1 MYKNPIQRILFVFVF
16 YFCIELLTTN
26 SRINKCLIEE
36 FRQVQQR
43 EEILK
48 KVIQSF
54 INMATYE
61 SFSDIYEGASLTGS
75 LNQGTFIASFFKENL
90 KYKGSVI
97 TRQIDIDCLMNL
109 RLDLKKPRQCL
120 REIKG
125 KPGYVQFLT
134 RCIPDKGTWYVFIE
148 KATKYIRPVM
158 FKSKV
163 KDRLN
168 GAESNTK
175 EKGVQVFFLYHFLKR
190 GIIFKSINVK
200 VSGKTSKSTVK
211 HIFEIQKDE
220 KLYLTTELDYA
231 FMFKVFY
238 RPRVM
243 LNFLARTQYNVS
255 REISEY
261 IYVLSKTSREQKHNI
276 NTTEWTYS
284 FSHIENFILN
294 SFSDAKKLVYVIF
307 KSIFSKSL
315 KFLDE
320 EIVTSYI
327 VKTIVLWRFEDSNLI
342 YFDDWLNDTRIWETI
357 DILFTDLQEALKEGF
372 LKEYFIPEINVLKR
386 FDKSLRDNC
395 QKRIKNIRTN
405 LKTILLI
412 SEISEARN
420 ILEELLLLFYD
431 GQTYQTLEAF
441 VHNLDPPIHHY
452 SLFH

>member
-1 MYKNPIQRILFVFVF
+1 MGISKSF
-16 YFCIELLTTN
+16 Y
-26 SRINKCLIEE
+26 
-36 FRQVQQR
+36 
-43 EEILK
+43 
-48 KVIQSF
+48 
-54 INMATYE
+54 
-61 SFSDIYEGASLTGS
+61 DIYEGASLTGS
-75 LNQGTFIASFFKENL
+75 LNQGTFIASLFKENV
-90 KYKGSVI
+90 KYKGSLI
-97 TRQIDIDCLMNL
+97 TREIDIDCLINL
-109 RLDLKKPRQCL
+109 RLDLKKSRQCL

-125 KPGYVQFLT
+125 IPGFVQFLT
-134 RCIPDKGTWYVFIE
+134 RCIPDNGTWYVFIE
-148 KATKYIRPVM
+148 KATKYIQPVM
-158 FKSKV
+158 LKSKV
-163 KDRLN
+163 KDILN
-168 GAESNTK
+168 GGRSNTRK
-175 EKGVQVFFLYHFLKR
+175 RAVHALFLYHFLKR

-200 VSGKTSKSTVK
+200 VFGKTSKATVK

-220 KLYLTTELDYA
+220 SLFLTMEFDYA

-261 IYVLSKTSREQKHNI
+261 IHVLAKTSHEQKHNI

-307 KSIFSKSL
+307 KSIFNKSL

-327 VKTIVLWRFEDSNLI
+327 VKTIVLWRFEDVNLI
-342 YFDDWLNDTRIWETI
+342 YFDDWLNDTKIWEAI
-357 DILFTDLQEALKEGF
+357 DILFRDLLVAIERGF
-372 LKEYFIPEINVLKR
+372 LKHYFIPEINVLKR

-395 QKRIKNIRTN
+395 QKRIKDIRTN

-420 ILEELLLLFYD
+420 ILEELLLLLYD
-431 GQTYQTLEAF
+431 GQTYLTLEAF
-441 VHNLDPPIHHY
+441 VEILEDT
-452 SLFH
+452 SRSFS